1 MLDSNSSRRN
11 FFKLLGLTAGT
22 TLMSQVSFGAHLDE
36 TEIRKLTD
44 EQKEFMLLH
53 EKWMDEFIEVIKVQK
68 TAPDDQENNKKMILI
83 TEMADEFRPKLN
95 EFMKDGTFAVIY
107 KMSMERMSKE
117 I

>member
-22 TLMSQVSFGAHLDE
+22 TLIGQVSFGAHLDE
-36 TEIRKLTD
+36 TEIKKLTA
-44 EQKEFMLLH
+44 EQKEFILLH
-53 EKWMDEFIEVIKVQK
+53 EKWMDEFIEVIRVQK
-68 TAPDDQENNKKMILI
+68 TAPEDQENNKKMIVI
-83 TEMADEFRPKLN
+83 TEMADEFKPQLN
-95 EFMKDGTFAVIY
+95 EFLKDGTFALIY

>member
-1 MLDSNSSRRN
+1 MLDSKSSRRN
-11 FFKLLGLTAGT
+11 FFKFLGLTAGT
-22 TLMSQVSFGAHLDE
+22 TLMSQASFGAHLDE

-53 EKWMDEFIEVIKVQK
+53 EKWMDKFIEVIKVQK
-68 TAPDDQENNKKMILI
+68 IAPDDQENNQKMIAI
-83 TEMADEFRPKLN
+83 TEMADEFKPQLN
-95 EFMKDGTFAVIY
+95 EFMKDGTFALIY